1 MQDEMLMHVR
11 ELPDY
16 INIEKILEYALRSSP
31 PLPSPR
37 LPPFPVINALRFIPL
52 AWYTSAYHTSGGS
65 I

>member
-16 INIEKILEYALRSSP
+16 INIEKILEYALRSST
-31 PLPSPR
+31 PLAS
-37 LPPFPVINALRFIPL
+37 PPFPVINALRFIPL

>member
-31 PLPSPR
+31 PLASPPPLPS
-37 LPPFPVINALRFIPL
+37 N
-52 AWYTSAYHTSGGS
+52 
-65 I
+65 

>member
-31 PLPSPR
+31 PLPSPP
-37 LPPFPVINALRFIPL
+37 LPSPPPL
-52 AWYTSAYHTSGGS
+52 PSN
-65 I
+65 